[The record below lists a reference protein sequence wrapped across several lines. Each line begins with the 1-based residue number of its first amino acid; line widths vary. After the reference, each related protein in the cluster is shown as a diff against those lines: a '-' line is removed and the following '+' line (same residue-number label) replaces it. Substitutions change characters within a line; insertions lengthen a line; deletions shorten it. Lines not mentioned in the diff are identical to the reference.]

1 MPSLKLVAIAKDE
14 APYLAEWIF
23 HHLYLGIHEIEI
35 YLNGITD
42 NSYRIVRQISNFSN
56 RVNFVQSDELLELAL
71 KAKQSFQLVIY
82 DHVIKNEQASR
93 RFSHLMFLDID
104 EYLLPAKFGTTIHSL
119 LKESEDADVVSF
131 LWHSDLPSMQRPSF
145 SPLLCR
151 SIWMKKMC
159 QIKSMCRLNGAAKRS
174 KIHTF
179 IIDKKKYGTAIFK
192 LSDGSDPQLYNK
204 RKLVSNSD
212 LERLS
217 GRFEPWFIYHR
228 VFRSHHEYCASLV
241 QGNLHRRNRQPIK
254 KNRYGYCI
262 QVNGK
267 QLPRFHGDSIEY
279 RINRWQLI
287 AYQCSYYWFIRR
299 ARLKK
304 LIKRGQKLK
313 MDDYK
318 QLKQLIDQHPE
329 LRQLYRK
336 QLRSTQFE
344 FK

>member
-1 MPSLKLVAIAKDE
+1 
-14 APYLAEWIF
+14 
-23 HHLYLGIHEIEI
+23 
-35 YLNGITD
+35 
-42 NSYRIVRQISNFSN
+42 
-56 RVNFVQSDELLELAL
+56 
-71 KAKQSFQLVIY
+71 
-82 DHVIKNEQASR
+82 
-93 RFSHLMFLDID
+93 
-104 EYLLPAKFGTTIHSL
+104 
-119 LKESEDADVVSF
+119 
-131 LWHSDLPSMQRPSF
+131 
-145 SPLLCR
+145 
-151 SIWMKKMC
+151 
-159 QIKSMCRLNGAAKRS
+159 MCRLNGAAKRS

-262 QVNGK
+262 QVNGE

-344 FK
+344 LK